1 MEDIQHIRIVGQKLG
16 GTAQASPCDEVVQQ
30 EVQVLIPGIPG
41 RRGRSGP
48 LSGPELVQVPHLGF
62 VETNGHPDTPWLS
75 VESNLTNLTN
85 LIPFGICGICGIC
98 GM

>member
-1 MEDIQHIRIVGQKLG
+1 
-16 GTAQASPCDEVVQQ
+16 
-30 EVQVLIPGIPG
+30 
-41 RRGRSGP
+41 
-48 LSGPELVQVPHLGF
+48 VQVPHLGF

-85 LIPFGICGICGIC
+85 LIPFGICGICEICGIC